1 MTAALTLLG
10 IVLARSRLAEVWQGS
25 RGPFRATVLAIT
37 TCEPKRFVAY
47 VMLDPGAPAPLL
59 EGDASRL
66 VELASGH
73 GGTAEVAIAACELS
87 ARERLRGL
95 LELRGEGPWL
105 ELEGETAPELPDG
118 YAVREEPGLFENR
131 DGRIE
136 ERNLWGVY
144 REDSRLSY
152 QLTRKDAVRVA
163 WELAGTHVG
172 SPHVDVDDA
181 LSPIEVAL
189 SEPCS

>member
-1 MTAALTLLG
+1 MDQITI
-10 IVLARSRLAEVWQGS
+10 IVGRV
-25 RGPFRATVLAIT
+25 
-37 TCEPKRFVAY
+37 
-47 VMLDPGAPAPLL
+47 
-59 EGDASRL
+59 
-66 VELASGH
+66 
-73 GGTAEVAIAACELS
+73 
-87 ARERLRGL
+87 
-95 LELRGEGPWL
+95 
-105 ELEGETAPELPDG
+105 
-118 YAVREEPGLFENR
+118 VREEPGLFENR